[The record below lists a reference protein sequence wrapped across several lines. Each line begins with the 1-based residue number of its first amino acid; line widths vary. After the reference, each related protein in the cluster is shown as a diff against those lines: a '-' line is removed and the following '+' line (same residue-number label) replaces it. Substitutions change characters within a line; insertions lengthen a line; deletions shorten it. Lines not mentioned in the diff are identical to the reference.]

1 MASHRQAPRARIFA
15 VASTLCAV
23 SVLSGSIQAE
33 DARERSPEDVPV
45 TTASVDASVTPFS
58 YAQEVAD
65 VHDVAA
71 DEQPGAK
78 VKSRPQFNMS
88 QVERIR
94 IRLWGNTELGGE
106 YAIDPDNSL
115 SIPRVGRIAVDDLT
129 LTDLELLLTQ
139 KLSAALRTDVTVAV
153 EVAHFR
159 PYYIMGQVAESGAIE
174 WRPGLKVIQAI
185 SLARGVLRAE
195 EGAGPVS
202 SRQSRTQLTF
212 ALAQLARLK
221 AEREGGDVV
230 ATNQRIATLI
240 SNVPETNRL
249 ALTNLMTRQNDMLGE
264 QRSIMESQI
273 SGLRRELAAAEREV
287 ETADSQEKT
296 VREQLD
302 ITREQVAGIESLKD
316 KKLINNARYLDQKS
330 SLLAV
335 EIRYSEIKA
344 QAERA
349 RTRLAALEQ
358 QLAMLPQQRR
368 ANLSERIDGLEREI
382 AQLELVSGMPSM
394 IGDDRDNVLKLTY
407 HISRESEGGVRTLPA
422 TVFTEILPGDVLIVS
437 NGGQQD
443 RIGAV
448 RDTFRNEDA
457 GERPSF
463 GGDKDA
469 SALEAQHRIED
480 AAVGPS
486 QIYFRRTSDVSQR

>member
-1 MASHRQAPRARIFA
+1 
-15 VASTLCAV
+15 L
-23 SVLSGSIQAE
+23 AE
-33 DARERSPEDVPV
+33 DAQESSPERASVA
-45 TTASVDASVTPFS
+45 TASVDASVTP
-58 YAQEVAD
+58 YAYVGEATRVS
-65 VHDVAA
+65 DVAA
-71 DEQPGAK
+71 DEQARAK
-78 VKSRPQFNMS
+78 VQSRPQFNMS

-94 IRLWGNTELGGE
+94 VRLWGTTDLGGE

-115 SIPRVGRIAVDDLT
+115 SIPRVGRIAVDGLA
-129 LTDLELLLTQ
+129 LADLELLLTQ
-139 KLSAALRTDVTVAV
+139 RLSTALRTDVTVAV
-153 EVAHFR
+153 EVARFR
-159 PYYIMGQVAESGAIE
+159 PYYIMGQVAEAGAIE

-185 SLARGVLRAE
+185 SLARGVLRE
-195 EGAGPVS
+195 ESGAGPVS

-240 SNVPETNRL
+240 SNVPESNRL
-249 ALTNLMTRQNDMLGE
+249 ALTNLMTRQNDMLSE

-273 SGLRRELAAAEREV
+273 VGLRREFEAAAREV
-287 ETADSQEKT
+287 ETADAQEKT

-302 ITREQVAGIESLKD
+302 ITREQVSSIESLKD

-330 SLLAV
+330 SLLSV
-335 EIRYSEIKA
+335 EIRYSEIKS

-368 ANLSERIDGLEREI
+368 ADLSERIDVLEREI
-382 AQLELVSGMPSM
+382 AQLELVSGMPTM
-394 IGDDRDNVLKLTY
+394 MGDDRDNVLKLTY
-407 HISRESEGGVRTLPA
+407 HISRESDAGVRTLPA

-437 NGGQQD
+437 NGQQD

-448 RDTFRNEDA
+448 QDTLRNDA

-469 SALEAQHRIED
+469 SAIEVQRRVED
-480 AAVGPS
+480 AAVVPS
-486 QIYFRRTSDVSQR
+486 QIYLRRTSDIGRR

>member
-1 MASHRQAPRARIFA
+1 MASHGQALRARSLA
-15 VASTLCAV
+15 VASAFCVV
-23 SVLSGSIQAE
+23 SVLSGSVLAE
-33 DARERSPEDVPV
+33 DAQERSLESAPV
-45 TTASVDASVTPFS
+45 ATASVDASVTP
-58 YAQEVAD
+58 YAYAD
-65 VHDVAA
+65 EATPVRDVAA
-71 DEQPGAK
+71 DEQAGAK
-78 VKSRPQFNMS
+78 AKSLPQFNMS

-94 IRLWGNTELGGE
+94 VRLWGNTELGGE

-115 SIPRVGRIAVDDLT
+115 SIPRVGRIAVDGLT
-129 LTDLELLLTQ
+129 LADLELLLTQ
-139 KLSAALRTDVTVAV
+139 KLSTALRTDVTVAV
-153 EVAHFR
+153 EVARFR

-195 EGAGPVS
+195 ESGAGPVS

-240 SNVPETNRL
+240 SNVPESNRL
-249 ALTNLMTRQNDMLGE
+249 ALTNLMSRQNDMLSE

-273 SGLRRELAAAEREV
+273 IGLRREFEAAAREV
-287 ETADSQEKT
+287 ETADAQEKT

-302 ITREQVAGIESLKD
+302 ITREQVASIESLKD

-330 SLLAV
+330 SLLTV

-349 RTRLAALEQ
+349 RTRLAAVEQ

-368 ANLSERIDGLEREI
+368 AVLSERIDVLEREI
-382 AQLELVSGMPSM
+382 AQLELVSGMPTM
-394 IGDDRDNVLKLTY
+394 MGDDRDNVLKLTY
-407 HISRESEGGVRTLPA
+407 HISRESDAGVRTLPA
-422 TVFTEILPGDVLIVS
+422 TVFTEVLPGDVLIVS
-437 NGGQQD
+437 NGQQD

-448 RDTFRNEDA
+448 QDSLRDDT
-457 GERPSF
+457 GKRPSF

-469 SALEAQHRIED
+469 SASEAQRRVED
-480 AAVGPS
+480 AAIDPTRV
-486 QIYFRRTSDVSQR
+486 FLRRAYDVRQ